1 MKTKKVAIFESGGA
15 NFSSVFHA
23 LTRLGCAPVVTK
35 SIGDLQK
42 SDAIILPGVGS
53 AGLAMEQLMQLQAI
67 DFLKKQQ
74 RPVLGICL
82 GQQLLCRSSEEDDTA
97 CLGIFPLQVRKLMG
111 PRIIPHMGWNNLVKV
126 EEGEPLLK
134 GVDTLDNFYF
144 IHSYAV
150 EIASPF
156 SIGIADYFGAFSA
169 VIRRDNFY
177 GVQFHPEKS
186 GISGLKILKNFLEI
200 KV

>member
-1 MKTKKVAIFESGGA
+1 MKSKKVAIFESGGA

-23 LTRLGCAPVVTK
+23 LTRLGCTPLITK
-35 SIGDLQK
+35 SIRDLQK

-53 AGLAMEQLMQLQAI
+53 AGLAMEQLRKLQAT
-67 DFLKKQQ
+67 DFLKNQQ

-82 GQQLLCRSSEEDDTA
+82 GQQLLCSSSEEDDA
-97 CLGIFPLQVRKLMG
+97 SCLGIIPLQVRKLKG
-111 PRIIPHMGWNNLVKV
+111 PRIIPHMGWNNLVQI
-126 EEGEPLLK
+126 EEGEPLLNDI
-134 GVDTLDNFYF
+134 DTSDNFYF
-144 IHSYAV
+144 IHSYAA
-150 EIASPF
+150 EIVSPF
-156 SIGIADYFGAFSA
+156 SVGIADYFGAFSA
-169 VIRRDNFY
+169 VIRRDHFY